1 MLPAVW
7 EGFIIFAA
15 RLTIVYSHYFASGEE
30 RGKKNIF

>member
-15 RLTIVYSHYFASGEE
+15 RLTIVNSHYFTGGEE
-30 RGKKNIF
+30 GIKERSF